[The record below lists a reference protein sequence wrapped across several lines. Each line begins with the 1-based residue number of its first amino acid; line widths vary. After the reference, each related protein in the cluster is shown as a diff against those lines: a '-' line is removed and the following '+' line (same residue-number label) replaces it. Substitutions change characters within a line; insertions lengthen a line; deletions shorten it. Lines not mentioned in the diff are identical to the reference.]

1 MAKNSY
7 IFEVS
12 VKVADGS
19 FHSFSTVGANI
30 NDVYYNFNDKVF
42 NGEPVEIIQV
52 TRTDRVVEGYSMN
65 LELNPDYKPT
75 ENKLVEADTTAHALA
90 PAPTIAPEG

>member
-1 MAKNSY
+1 MISNKY

-12 VKVADGS
+12 IKDADGN

-30 NDVYYNFNDKVF
+30 VDVYYNFNDKVY
-42 NGEPVEIIQV
+42 NGQPIEIVEV
-52 TRTDRVVEGYSMN
+52 KRKDKTVEGYTSN

-75 ENKLVEADTTAHALA
+75 KDNSEDNEIVL
-90 PAPTIAPEG
+90 

>member
-1 MAKNSY
+1 MVNNNY

-12 VKVADGS
+12 VKVADGNV
-19 FHSFSTVGANI
+19 HSFSTVGASI

-42 NGEPVEIIQV
+42 NGEPVEILQV
-52 TRTDRVVEGYSMN
+52 TRTDKVVEGYTMN

-75 ENKLVEADTTAHALA
+75 EKNTDKPIEPDMLA
-90 PAPTIAPEG
+90 PEE